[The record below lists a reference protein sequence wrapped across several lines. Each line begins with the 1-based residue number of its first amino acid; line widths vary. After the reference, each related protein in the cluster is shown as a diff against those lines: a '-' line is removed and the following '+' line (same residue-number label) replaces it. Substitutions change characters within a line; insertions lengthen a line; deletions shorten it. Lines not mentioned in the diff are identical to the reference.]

1 MKKIIAFQAGFTLVV
16 SAAIALLLT
25 PQSGASF
32 LAGGLLI
39 VGELASLVVVAQSL
53 IRKKSIALTFVIIVL
68 KYPLLAGVIYYLTRS
83 SFLEPAWFLIG
94 IGSLIVTALVSLKL
108 R

>member
-1 MKKIIAFQAGFTLVV
+1 MKKVLAFQTGISLLFAGLI
-16 SAAIALLLT
+16 AAFFD
-25 PQSGASF
+25 PYSGASF

-39 VGELASLVVVAQSL
+39 VGELASLMVVAESL

-83 SFLEPAWFLIG
+83 SFLEPVWFLIG
-94 IGSLIVTALVSLKL
+94 IGSLILTALVSLKL

>member
-1 MKKIIAFQAGFTLVV
+1 MKKILAFQAGFTLVV
-16 SAAIALLLT
+16 SAAIALFMG

-39 VGELASLVVVAQSL
+39 VAELASLIVIAQSL